1 MSASLWG
8 VAFLP
13 ARRGSARRWSLEPR
27 RSCAPFQTHPACTW
41 AERRRTQHSK
51 QRTPSAKTRS
61 SPEDVHADNT
71 GSFPKGKRLWGCFD
85 YLAAAVFCQ
94 RLNKRQ
100 FWNKITQTTVDS
112 LLSLNIPPGR
122 HLALDIVNAET
133 GENISESCGKLLFE
147 RDVFFCFL
155 LNFEE
160 KMCEYHEKYGRY
172 ATFPIEVNCCFFFL
186 FPFPSLCNNFS
197 KTLQNIQNIQK
208 RHHNGGYL
216 RLFDLQG
223 RSKTGSYEVSL
234 NLEQIQLPN

>member
-13 ARRGSARRWSLEPR
+13 ALRGSGRRWSLEPR

-41 AERRRTQHSK
+41 AETRRTQCSR

-71 GSFPKGKRLWGCFD
+71 GSFPKGKKRLWGCFD

-133 GENISESCGKLLFE
+133 GENICESCGKLSFE
-147 RDVFFCFL
+147 LDVFLCFFL

-160 KMCEYHEKYGRY
+160 KMREYHEKYGRY
-172 ATFPIEVNCCFFFL
+172 ATFPIEGKLFVFSFFL
-186 FPFPSLCNNFS
+186 SF
-197 KTLQNIQNIQK
+197 TV
-208 RHHNGGYL
+208 R
-216 RLFDLQG
+216 
-223 RSKTGSYEVSL
+223 
-234 NLEQIQLPN
+234 

>member
-13 ARRGSARRWSLEPR
+13 ARRGSARRWSLEPQ

-51 QRTPSAKTRS
+51 QRTPGAKTRS

-71 GSFPKGKRLWGCFD
+71 GSLPKGKRLWGCFD

-133 GENISESCGKLLFE
+133 GENICESCGKLVWARRVL
-147 RDVFFCFL
+147 VFFVELWRENVWIPRKVREVRNISYWGKL
-155 LNFEE
+155 L
-160 KMCEYHEKYGRY
+160 
-172 ATFPIEVNCCFFFL
+172 FFF
-186 FPFPSLCNNFS
+186 PFSISF
-197 KTLQNIQNIQK
+197 TV
-208 RHHNGGYL
+208 R
-216 RLFDLQG
+216 
-223 RSKTGSYEVSL
+223 
-234 NLEQIQLPN
+234 